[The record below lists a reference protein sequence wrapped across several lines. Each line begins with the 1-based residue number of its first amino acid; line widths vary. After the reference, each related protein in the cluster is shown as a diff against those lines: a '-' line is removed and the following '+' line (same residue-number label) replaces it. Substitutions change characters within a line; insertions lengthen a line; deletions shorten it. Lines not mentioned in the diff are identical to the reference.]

1 MCVFAYRMNIFA
13 RMSRC
18 VCVCVM
24 GKFGGGIFD
33 AAAADEVERE
43 E

>member
-13 RMSRC
+13 RMSR
-18 VCVCVM
+18 CVCVM